1 MWEHKHKV
9 IRGFTAKYEVHRL
22 VWFEAHQDFEA
33 ARQREKRIKEWR
45 RIWKIELIER
55 DNPHWLDLSP
65 QTLP

>member
-1 MWEHKHKV
+1 MKCIAWFGLKHTK
-9 IRGFTAKYEVHRL
+9 ILK
-22 VWFEAHQDFEA
+22 
-33 ARQREKRIKEWR
+33 QREKRIKEWR